1 MKSSRIKSI
10 KAMEILDSR
19 GIPTIKTTVT
29 LDSGI
34 MGSAAVPSGASTGKF
49 EAVELRDNDEQRYLG
64 KGVLRA
70 VENVNVEIAAAL
82 MDMVAEQQE
91 DIDNKLIQLDGT
103 ENKARLGANATLSVS
118 LAVARAAAN
127 NANIELYKYLGGMK
141 ARKLPVPM
149 CNVINGGAHANNNL
163 DIQEF
168 MIVPTGAQSFSEGLR
183 MCAEIF
189 QHLKKL
195 LIARKKTVSVGDEGG
210 FAPDLQNN
218 EAALSLLEDAVT
230 KAGYSQHIRFT
241 LDAAASEW
249 MTEEGD
255 YHLPKAKLNMSKHK
269 LIEYWEDMVRKYPI
283 ISIEDAANEE
293 DWQLWQLLNEKLGK
307 SIQLVGDDLFV
318 TNTKRLS
325 KGIELRAANS
335 ILIKPNQ
342 IGTLTETIN
351 AIEMAKKAGFTTI
364 MSHRSGETEDA
375 IIADL
380 AVGLGTD
387 QIKTGSLSRSERT
400 AKYNR
405 LLEIEM
411 QLGKKA
417 EYRGMDAF
425 NL

>member
-1 MKSSRIKSI
+1 MKSSKIKNI
-10 KAMEILDSR
+10 KAMEVLDSR

-29 LDSGI
+29 LDSG
-34 MGSAAVPSGASTGKF
+34 MTGSAAVPSGASTGKF
-49 EAVELRDNDEQRYLG
+49 EAVELRDNDEQRFLG

-70 VENVNVEIAAAL
+70 VENVNGEIAAAL

-91 DIDNKLIQLDGT
+91 DIDNKLIELDGT

-118 LAVARAAAN
+118 LATARAAAA
-127 NANIELYKYLGGMK
+127 NADIQLYKYLGGMK
-141 ARKLPVPM
+141 ARNLPVPM

-168 MIVPTGAQSFSEGLR
+168 MIVPTGAQSFCDGLR
-183 MCAEIF
+183 MCVEVF

-195 LIARKKTVSVGDEGG
+195 LIAKKKTISVGDEGG

-218 EAALSLLEDAVT
+218 EAALSLLEDAVA
-230 KAGYSQHIRFT
+230 KAGYSKHIRFA

-249 MTEEGD
+249 MTDEGN
-255 YHLPKAKLNMSKHK
+255 YSLPKAKIKMPKHK
-269 LIEYWEDMVRKYPI
+269 LIEYWEDLIRKHPI

-293 DWQLWQLLNEKLGK
+293 DWQLWQVLNEKIGDK
-307 SIQLVGDDLFV
+307 IQLVGDDLFV
-318 TNTKRLS
+318 TNTKRLA
-325 KGIELRAANS
+325 KGIDLKAANS

-351 AIEMAKKAGFTTI
+351 AILMAKKAGYTTI
-364 MSHRSGETEDA
+364 MSHRSGETEDP

-405 LLEIEM
+405 LLEIEA

-417 EYRGMDAF
+417 EYRGSKAF
-425 NL
+425 KQ